1 MVHNFRVKTNGERDC
16 GLATGQGITAHS
28 LMNSFGKYL
37 SGPLLSSWK
46 GSGHVRRKEYDD
58 VMVPSQGPL
67 GRAVVGKV
75 VT

>member
-37 SGPLLSSWK
+37 SGPLLP
-46 GSGHVRRKEYDD
+46 H
-58 VMVPSQGPL
+58 L
-67 GRAVVGKV
+67 GKV
-75 VT
+75 LGMSGAKNTTM